1 MVGFT
6 ADIGYFILDGLQLIR
21 WFAKHIKLFFGNT
34 EWIIRWIFPSFKKR
48 QEFFRFIRNG
58 TNRGDILFTHIIK
71 QPGDNGGT
79 LLGFI
84 IHVRQIFL
92 HTFCKGKPFTF
103 RCGLCYLLIIKLRD
117 SLTLF
122 QIWTIFFQ
130 VFVHGA
136 FLFLQLF
143 LIHIRG
149 RSLPFDVWVHQGCT
163 NLHGL
168 FLSQFAALS
177 VFPLFFLGKYGG
189 DLIVIV

>member
-1 MVGFT
+1 M

-34 EWIIRWIFPSFKKR
+34 EWIIRGIFPSFKKR
-48 QEFFRFIRNG
+48 QEFFCFIRNG

-71 QPGDNGGT
+71 QPGDDGGA

-84 IHVRQIFL
+84 IHVRQLFL

-103 RCGLCYLLIIKLRD
+103 CCGPCYLLIIKLRD

-143 LIHIRG
+143 LIHIGG
-149 RSLPFDVWVHQGCT
+149 RLLSFNVWIDQSGM
-163 NLHGL
+163 NLDRLL
-168 FLSQFAALS
+168 FA
-177 VFPLFFLGKYGG
+177 
-189 DLIVIV
+189 